1 MKRHLRLMIWG
12 LLPACSL
19 LMAQDYYGPT
29 GDGDRETR
37 EFNFNPGNMMNRMPN
52 PMQNFFGSS
61 NRRYDGYPE
70 GRYAPPP
77 AYPPAYGYPTHQ
89 PPAGYG
95 YGYPYPQTAPVQA
108 APTPAAPTPTP
119 TQKPQAV
126 RSEPKPSAPE
136 YRLPGNMQGY
146 RFRPMDNQADTKKED
161 IKTAA
166 PVPQQEALA
175 PIEPSSIGRMQEP
188 LAPFTYPE
196 ATETKPPP
204 AKLLPET
211 VTHEGRTMKF
221 RPLDQP
227 GYTPDLDP

>member
-19 LMAQDYYGPT
+19 LMAQDYYGPA

-37 EFNFNPGNMMNRMPN
+37 EFNFNPGNAMNRMPN
-52 PMQNFFGSS
+52 PMQSFFGSS
-61 NRRYDGYPE
+61 NRRYNGYPE

-95 YGYPYPQTAPVQA
+95 YGYPYPQTAPAPA
-108 APTPAAPTPTP
+108 APTPAPVP
-119 TQKPQAV
+119 KPQTV
-126 RSEPKPSAPE
+126 RSEPKPAAPE

-146 RFRPMDNQADTKKED
+146 RFRPLDDQAEPAKAD
-161 IKTAA
+161 IGEPA
-166 PVPQQEALA
+166 PAPQPEAIA
-175 PIEPSSIGRMQEP
+175 PIEYPPINSAPEP
-188 LAPFTYPE
+188 IAPITYPE
-196 ATETKPPP
+196 TTETNKPT
-204 AKLLPET
+204 AKLAPET
-211 VTHEGRTMKF
+211 VIHEGRTMKF

-227 GYTPDLDP
+227 GYTQDLDN